1 MAKIKMEPEIMEGLA
16 HRVWEE
22 KSHINKLCSRHSKGG
37 FISHHHIGLI
47 ITSHVLQAVQLPLS
61 CVGPT
66 LNDSSDPEVMVF
78 LPVNEEVRIST
89 SLSIRQYLELYFLN
103 ESF

>member
-22 KSHINKLCSRHSKGG
+22 KCHINKLCCRHTKGG
-37 FISHHHIGLI
+37 FVSYHHVGLI
-47 ITSHVLQAVQLPLS
+47 ITSHVVQAVPQPLS
-61 CVGPT
+61 CADPT
-66 LNDSSDPEVMVF
+66 LNDSSDPEVMML
-78 LPVNEEVRIST
+78 LPVNEEIRISI

-103 ESF
+103 